1 MLNFLPYALAAYGG
15 YKGYQSS
22 KQAGGSG
29 IQRIL
34 GGATGAAMGYYG
46 GKTIVGNP
54 TVQSMFPSAT
64 KFTPFQQTSFFQ
76 GIPFLQGSAKVAPA
90 TQQIAGTMDP
100 GMATQTMAD
109 FARKEGGTGPDG
121 RTLLE
126 KLFYKK
132 KHKQRNR

>member
-1 MLNFLPYALAAYGG
+1 MLNMLPYALAAYGG

-29 IQRIL
+29 IQRLL

-76 GIPFLQGSAKVAPA
+76 GIPFLQGSAKAAPA
-90 TQQIAGTMDP
+90 ITSFPTGDASLAEQIA
-100 GMATQTMAD
+100 AAD
-109 FARKEGGTGPDG
+109 RAKNVTSPQPTGDG
-121 RTLLE
+121 RSIIDI
-126 KLFYKK
+126 LFRKK
-132 KHKQRNR
+132 KYR